1 MPKINLLPP
10 DLVPKKSIIR
20 ISGILIKVVY
30 AAIAIF
36 LVFVITMVV
45 IVVINLAK
53 TNSLKD
59 QQDSLI
65 NSVKEYEET
74 EMQMILA
81 KDRMAK
87 IKDIWSTQ
95 DIKSHLE
102 KFEELI
108 PLLSEGATTI
118 RTVKLSPAK
127 SEITIESTSS
137 LLVTK
142 FMGSLVTLDLYKKI
156 ILTNFSFNPNYGYRI
171 SFEGYL
177 K

>member
-36 LVFVITMVV
+36 LVFVITMVA
-45 IVVINLAK
+45 IVVINLTK
-53 TNSLKD
+53 TNSLKE

-108 PLLSEGATTI
+108 PLLSEGATI

-127 SEITIESTSS
+127 SEITIEFTSS

-171 SFEGYL
+171 SFEGYM